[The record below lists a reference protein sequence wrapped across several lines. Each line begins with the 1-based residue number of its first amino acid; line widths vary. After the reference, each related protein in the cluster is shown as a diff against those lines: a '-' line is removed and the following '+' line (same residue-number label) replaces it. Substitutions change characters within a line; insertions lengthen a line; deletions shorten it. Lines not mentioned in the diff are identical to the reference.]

1 MTQIINSALL
11 ELLHREVVPAIGCT
25 EPVAVALAVS
35 KAREVLGEPVLRCE
49 VSLSA
54 NVLKN
59 SMGVG
64 IPGTGM
70 IGLPIAV
77 ALGIVV
83 GNSGYGLEVLKDFRP
98 EMLDEAKLLIA
109 ENRIVIGLKEDSP
122 DKLYIEVLCQGCD
135 NRSRVIICS
144 SHTHIAF
151 VSLNDEVQ
159 LDEFTNW
166 RAGAV
171 ESEQVD
177 LRFDNIFDF
186 ATQTPIE
193 DLLFLKQAASLNKQA
208 AMEADKGSFGHSVG
222 KTLRDGSQ
230 RFVMGDSIFSRIV
243 AETSSACDVRMAGAM
258 IPVMSNSGSG
268 NQGITASLPVV
279 RFAEELNKTEEELIR
294 ALALSNLLVIYIKR
308 QLGRLS
314 GLCGVMVAGIGS
326 SAGITYLMGGTR
338 EQISFAIKNM
348 IGNITG
354 VICDGAKPSCA
365 MKVSNAVSSGM
376 ISAMM
381 AMDNKVISSLEGIA
395 DDNIDK
401 TIRNL
406 TDIGSEGMESTDRMV
421 LQIMTGKK

>member
-1 MTQIINSALL
+1 MLRNEIM

-25 EPVAVALAVS
+25 EPIAVALAVS
-35 KAREVLGEPVLRCE
+35 KAREVLGEPVLTCE
-49 VSLSA
+49 VQLSA
-54 NVLKN
+54 NVVKN

-77 ALGIVV
+77 ALGITV
-83 GNSGYGLEVLKDFRP
+83 GNSAYGLEVLKDFQP
-98 EMLDEAKLLIA
+98 EVLEKAKSLIA
-109 ENRIVIGLKEDSP
+109 QNCLSIGLKKDSP
-122 DKLYIEVLCQGCD
+122 DKLYIEIICRGSENC
-135 NRSRVIICS
+135 SRVIICG

-159 LDEFTNW
+159 LDEFTN
-166 RAGAV
+166 RQIG
-171 ESEQVD
+171 SEQSET
-177 LRFDNIFDF
+177 LRLSFDSIFDF
-186 ATQTPIE
+186 ATQTPLE
-193 DLLFLKQAASLNKQA
+193 DLLFLKQAAVLNKQA
-208 AMEADKGSFGHSVG
+208 AKAADGGSFGHSVG
-222 KTLRDGSQ
+222 RTLLEGSQ
-230 RFVMGDSIFSRIV
+230 CFIMGDSIFSRIV

-258 IPVMSNSGSG
+258 VPVMSNSGSG

-279 RFAEELNKTEEELIR
+279 RYAEETQKSEEELIR

-326 SAGITYLMGGTR
+326 SAGITYLMGGSG
-338 EQISFAIKNM
+338 EQISYAVKNM

-365 MKVSNAVSSGM
+365 MKVSNAVSSGV

-406 TDIGSEGMESTDRMV
+406 TDIGSEGMEVTDKMV
-421 LQIMTGKK
+421 LEIMTGKK